1 MAKRQLRI
9 PEIDKIVDKK
19 SLVGSLS
26 TFCIFDNRVIFGT
39 IIDYRDGAFLVKD
52 KLLKTHSFSI
62 QEISEI
68 IIEKDEIV
76 TEGSNKIC

>member
-9 PEIDKIVDKK
+9 HEIDKLSDKK

-26 TFCIFDNRVIFGT
+26 TFCMFDNRVIFGT
-39 IIDYRDGAFLVKD
+39 IIDYKDGMFSIKD
-52 KLLKTHSFSI
+52 KLLKTHAFSI
-62 QEISEI
+62 HEISEI
-68 IIEKDEIV
+68 IIEKNEIV